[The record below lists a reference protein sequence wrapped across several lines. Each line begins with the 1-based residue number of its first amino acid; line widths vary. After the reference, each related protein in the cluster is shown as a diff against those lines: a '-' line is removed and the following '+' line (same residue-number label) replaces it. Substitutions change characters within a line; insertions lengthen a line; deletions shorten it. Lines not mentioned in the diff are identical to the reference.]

1 MRHQLT
7 RGRRWLRHLSHEV
20 PGDTATRA
28 PRQAPRVRPSRV
40 PVVHDGVGRLLLQN
54 YVLHSILIVQPNRVS
69 PTFAEPLILC

>member
-28 PRQAPRVRPSRV
+28 PGTPP
-40 PVVHDGVGRLLLQN
+40 
-54 YVLHSILIVQPNRVS
+54 
-69 PTFAEPLILC
+69 E